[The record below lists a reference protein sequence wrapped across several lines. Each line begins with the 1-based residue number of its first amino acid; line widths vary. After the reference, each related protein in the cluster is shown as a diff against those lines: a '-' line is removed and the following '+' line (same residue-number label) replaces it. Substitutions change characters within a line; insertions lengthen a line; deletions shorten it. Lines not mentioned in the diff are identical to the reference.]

1 MSDQG
6 FHEIQLTGKQ
16 LVFLF
21 MAAVVLAVS
30 IFLLGVSV
38 GRGVRSSA
46 ATAGDLGAPSDTTA
60 SASAPASTSVT
71 AADLDYRQ
79 KLQSTPSAGAAAAG
93 AVIGAAAGATAAA
106 SGATKPVEPPQPPP
120 ELPADAGKKGDLSAM
135 AGDPN
140 AAKATPTP
148 KSTPAPAKPTPTPTK
163 PSATPTPTPAPAAS
177 TSKQAAPAAE
187 PGWIVQLNAFGTKG
201 AADSFIKELK
211 GKGYTAYSVQTATLF
226 KVRVGPFSNRADA
239 DKMANRLKKD
249 GYTPLVTR

>member
-46 ATAGDLGAPSDTTA
+46 ATAADLGAPSDTTA
-60 SASAPASTSVT
+60 SAATPPATPVKST
-71 AADLDYRQ
+71 DLDYRQ
-79 KLQSTPSAGAAAAG
+79 KLQSTPSTGAAAGG
-93 AVIGAAAGATAAA
+93 AVIGAAAGAAAA
-106 SGATKPVEPPQPPP
+106 PASGETKPVEPPQPPP
-120 ELPADAGKKGDLSAM
+120 ELPADSGKKNDLSAM
-135 AGDPN
+135 AADPN

-148 KSTPAPAKPTPTPTK
+148 KSTPAPVKPTPTPAK
-163 PSATPTPTPAPAAS
+163 PAAAASTTSKSATPAA
-177 TSKQAAPAAE
+177 A
-187 PGWIVQLNAFGTKG
+187 GWFVQLNAFKTQG
-201 AADSFIKELK
+201 AADSFIRELK
-211 GKGYTAYSVQTATLF
+211 GKGYTASSIQSATLF
-226 KVRVGPFSNRADA
+226 KVHLGPFTDRSDA
-239 DKMANRLKKD
+239 DKMASRLRKD

>member
-46 ATAGDLGAPSDTTA
+46 ATAADLGAPSDTTA
-60 SASAPASTSVT
+60 SASTPPSNVKP
-71 AADLDYRQ
+71 ADLDYHQ
-79 KLQSTPSAGAAAAG
+79 KLQSTPSTGAAGAA
-93 AVIGAAAGATAAA
+93 VVGAAAGAAGATASAE
-106 SGATKPVEPPQPPP
+106 TKPVEPPQPPP
-120 ELPADAGKKGDLSAM
+120 ELPADSGKKNDLSAM

-140 AAKATPTP
+140 AAKATP
-148 KSTPAPAKPTPTPTK
+148 KSTPTPAKPTPTPAK
-163 PSATPTPTPAPAAS
+163 PAATPTPTPAAAAS
-177 TSKQAAPAAE
+177 TSTSKQTPPAAE
-187 PGWIVQLNAFGTKG
+187 SGWIVQLNAFGTKG
-201 AADSFIKELK
+201 AAESFIKELK
-211 GKGYTAYSVQTATLF
+211 GKGYTAYSVQSATLF
-226 KVRVGPFSNRADA
+226 KVRVGPFANKADA

-249 GYTPLVTR
+249 GYTPLVSR

>member
-38 GRGVRSSA
+38 GRGVRSSV
-46 ATAGDLGAPSDTTA
+46 ATAADLGAPSDTTA
-60 SASAPASTSVT
+60 SASAPPATNVKPT
-71 AADLDYRQ
+71 DLDYRQ
-79 KLQSTPSAGAAAAG
+79 KLQSTPSTGAAAAG
-93 AVIGAAAGATAAA
+93 AVVGAAAGAAAA
-106 SGATKPVEPPQPPP
+106 SGSGETKPVDPPQPPP
-120 ELPADAGKKGDLSAM
+120 ELPADSAKKTDLSAM
-135 AGDPN
+135 AADPN
-140 AAKATPTP
+140 ASKATPTP
-148 KSTPAPAKPTPTPTK
+148 KSTPTPTPAKPTPTPAK
-163 PSATPTPTPAPAAS
+163 PTPTPA
-177 TSKQAAPAAE
+177 AAPATSKSPA
-187 PGWIVQLNAFGTKG
+187 PTMSGYFVQLNAFKTQA

-211 GKGYTAYSVQTATLF
+211 GKGYTASSVQSAALF
-226 KVRVGPFSNRADA
+226 KVHVGPFTDRADA